1 MDYAL
6 QEPRAS
12 RTHEEALNAGKTCID
27 CHRGIAHK
35 LPPRATEEYEKLMAE
50 MAADEKQGLIR
61 YLSTVQ
67 PPTKIDARS
76 SNTPVR

>member
-12 RTHEEALNAGKTCID
+12 RTHEEALSAGKTCID

-35 LPPRATEEYEKLMAE
+35 LPPRATEEYENLMKE
-50 MAADEKQGLIR
+50 IAADKEDGLAK
-61 YLSTVQ
+61 YLGTLSAT
-67 PPTKIDARS
+67 PKLGIPS
-76 SNTPVR
+76 SVVPVR